1 MEVNIG
7 NSGTSNQTD
16 NSSSGSASTDIGSGS
31 PDSIPAI
38 SVHNQENILIETPL
52 NIDDAQKNELWTSVF
67 FSNSIGYNLGKS
79 IASHHQT
86 ATEEQEQ
93 AEIRRKQASIFLL
106 FKLHD
111 Y

>member
-7 NSGTSNQTD
+7 NSGTSNQMD
-16 NSSSGSASTDIGSGS
+16 SSSGSASTDIGSGS
-31 PDSIPAI
+31 PDGIPA
-38 SVHNQENILIETPL
+38 SNVHNQENSLIETPL
-52 NIDDAQKNELWTSVF
+52 DIDDAQKHELWTSVF
-67 FSNSIGYNLGKS
+67 FRNSIGYDLGKS

-86 ATEEQEQ
+86 VTEEQEQ
-93 AEIRRKQASIFLL
+93 AEIRKQASIFLL